1 MTTHLSTSAVPNR
14 TASQREADRD
24 LQLLRHSDPLE
35 AFERAN
41 TTGAASARPNPWPSV
56 SVAAFWLRA
65 AMLLG
70 VVALVL
76 LRVFA
81 HR

>member
-1 MTTHLSTSAVPNR
+1 
-14 TASQREADRD
+14 
-24 LQLLRHSDPLE
+24 LE

-41 TTGAASARPNPWPSV
+41 TTNAPSARPNPWPSV

-70 VVALVL
+70 VVALLL
-76 LRVFA
+76 LRLFA